1 MATVINPV
9 IQRIVALRWSTVS
22 RHLTIPAFLKDNHP
36 ALKLVFTDE
45 HVGKVIE
52 AGEKWLT
59 AVPDSVLHLN
69 SEGPLGEAM
78 FCSKLK
84 DVVSHNLDSQ
94 IRLKV
99 ANLREQA
106 IRDKSELNEV
116 VFSAWREEAV
126 THVEA
131 TVNSLHLLP
140 AKRSVSILYRNSEIP
155 EVAVSS
161 LAEHIDYAVVAVFKA
176 AAVAREV
183 IPALDCEAMMGFASA
198 PGDADLVVQVTWF
211 DKAGLLP
218 LFALCLLFDFKMFCS
233 PSC

>member
-1 MATVINPV
+1 MIKPV
-9 IQRIVALRWSTVS
+9 IHRILTLRWGTVS
-22 RHLTIPAFLKDNHP
+22 RHLTIPAFLKDNRP

-106 IRDKSELNEV
+106 IKDKSELNEV
-116 VFSAWREEAV
+116 AF
-126 THVEA
+126 
-131 TVNSLHLLP
+131 
-140 AKRSVSILYRNSEIP
+140 
-155 EVAVSS
+155 
-161 LAEHIDYAVVAVFKA
+161 
-176 AAVAREV
+176 
-183 IPALDCEAMMGFASA
+183 
-198 PGDADLVVQVTWF
+198 
-211 DKAGLLP
+211 
-218 LFALCLLFDFKMFCS
+218 
-233 PSC
+233 